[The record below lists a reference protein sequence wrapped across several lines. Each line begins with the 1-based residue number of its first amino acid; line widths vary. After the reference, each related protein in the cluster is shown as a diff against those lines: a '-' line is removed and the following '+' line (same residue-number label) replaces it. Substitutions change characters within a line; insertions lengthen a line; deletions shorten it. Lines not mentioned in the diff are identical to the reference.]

1 MRIIIAT
8 AAIAAATAFSSLP
21 ASADTKSCGNAP
33 QAEWMSIADLE
44 ARATAM
50 GYKVRQVKIEDGCYE
65 IYALDKNGERVE
77 AYLNPVTAEI
87 VKTKMDD

>member
-21 ASADTKSCGNAP
+21 ASAESKSCGNAP
-33 QAEWMSIADLE
+33 QAEWMSIADLQ
-44 ARATAM
+44 AKAAAM

-65 IYALDKNGERVE
+65 IYALDKDGDRVE
-77 AYLNPVTAEI
+77 AYLNPVTAEV